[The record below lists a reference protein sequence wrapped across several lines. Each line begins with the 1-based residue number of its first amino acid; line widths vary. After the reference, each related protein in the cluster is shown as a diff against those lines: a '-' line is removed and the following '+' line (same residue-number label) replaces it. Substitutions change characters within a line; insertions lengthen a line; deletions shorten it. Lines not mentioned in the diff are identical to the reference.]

1 MLKLFSNN
9 LFVFFHFDL
18 DHRSHLDYVNHAL
31 LSSLLFT
38 FLKNIYWDVTKSI

>member
-18 DHRSHLDYVNHAL
+18 DHLLEYVNHAL

-38 FLKNIYWDVTKSI
+38 FFKNIY